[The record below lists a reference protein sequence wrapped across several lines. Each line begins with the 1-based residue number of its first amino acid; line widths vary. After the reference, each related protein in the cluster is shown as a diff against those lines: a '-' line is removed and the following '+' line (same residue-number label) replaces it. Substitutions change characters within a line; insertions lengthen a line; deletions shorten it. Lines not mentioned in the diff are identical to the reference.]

1 MIKDIVYQINQVTDT
16 KQIIDLF
23 IKSGMPRPTDDPQ
36 RVQEMFDNSDLII
49 TAHYNNTLVGV
60 CRCITDWVWCCYL
73 SDLAV
78 DPDYKKIGI
87 GTHLIQ
93 LTREK
98 LGQQVM
104 ILLLSVPTAMSY
116 YPKVGFT
123 KAERVFIMNRT
134 K

>member
-1 MIKDIVYQINQVTDT
+1 MEIVYQINRIPEAN
-16 KQIIDLF
+16 QIIDLF
-23 IKSGMPRPTDDPQ
+23 VKSEMPRPNNDPK
-36 RVQEMFDNSDLII
+36 RIRRMFENSDLIV
-49 TAHYNNTLVGV
+49 TAFHGDKLVGV

-78 DPDYKKIGI
+78 DPEYKRNGI
-87 GTHLIQ
+87 GKQLIQ
-93 LTREK
+93 LAKETVGE
-98 LGQQVM
+98 QVM

-123 KAERVFIMNRT
+123 KENRGFIINRT